1 MNLVAVVVTYN
12 RKILLKECIDSI
24 LNQTTPITELIIIDN
39 NSTDGTYEMLEKEK
53 YLDNSIICY
62 KKLEKNIGGAGGFH
76 EGIKEAIRHHAD
88 WVWIMDDDTIP
99 NKDCLEKIFIAREKI
114 KDKNKNISFFASS
127 IYGENGE
134 YMNVP
139 TVDTSVEKNGYQNW
153 YEFLNYKMIKINIA
167 TFVSLLINSE
177 AIKKVGLP
185 CKQYFIWGD
194 DTEYTMRLTKYYGPA
209 YMVGDSIAI
218 HKRKLAKAINIVNE
232 EQKNRISMHYF
243 MIRNNLINTKEYKG
257 TKEMITLLI
266 QDMKSI
272 ILVAIKGKYRMKK
285 IMTILKGIFA
295 FLFKRYDVKA
305 FKNRFIIEV

>member
-99 NKDCLEKIFIAREKI
+99 NKDCLEKILIAREKI

-153 YEFLNYKMIKINIA
+153 YEFLNYKMVKINIA

-272 ILVAIKGKYRMKK
+272 ILVAIKGKYKMKK

>member
-99 NKDCLEKIFIAREKI
+99 NKDCLEKILIAREKI

-153 YEFLNYKMIKINIA
+153 YEFLNYKMVKINIA

-272 ILVAIKGKYRMKK
+272 ILVAIKGKYKMKK

-305 FKNRFIIEV
+305 FKTRFIIEV

>member
-1 MNLVAVVVTYN
+1 MNLVAIVVTYN
-12 RKILLKECIDSI
+12 RKILLQECIDSI
-24 LNQTTPITELIIIDN
+24 LNQTVPINELIIVDN
-39 NSTDGTYEMLEKEK
+39 NSTDGTYEMLGKEK
-53 YLDNSIICY
+53 YLDNSKICY
-62 KKLEKNIGGAGGFH
+62 KKLEKNIGGAGGFY
-76 EGIKEAIRHHAD
+76 EGIKEAIKHQAD

-99 NKDCLEKIFIAREKI
+99 NDDCLEKILTAKEKLN
-114 KDKNKNISFFASS
+114 NKNISFFASS

-139 TVDTSVEKNGYQNW
+139 TVDTTVEKNGYQNW
-153 YEFLNYKMIKINIA
+153 YEFLADKMIKINIA
-167 TFVSLLINSE
+167 TFVSLLINGE

-194 DTEYTMRLTKYYGPA
+194 DTEYTMRMTKYYGPA

-232 EQKNRISMHYF
+232 EEKSRIPMYYY
-243 MIRNNLINTKEYKG
+243 MIRNNLINTKEYNG
-257 TKEMITLLI
+257 TRKMITLLI
-266 QDMKSI
+266 QDIKSI
-272 ILVAIKGKYRMKK
+272 ILVAIKGKYKLQK

-305 FKNRFIIEV
+305 FKNRFII